1 MKTRNVWLSLL
12 LAGTLSAETA
22 IDLKNGDFE
31 QKGDGWDY
39 GKMVSI
45 IEEAPHG
52 GKFCLRILDES
63 PTEGSSCRST
73 AMPVTVGKTYAV
85 RFWARNNA
93 RRGAVGVYMQFLNDR
108 NKQLNTPQNHNEVI
122 LSVPNTNN
130 QWREYTLVG
139 RAPEGAVTLTV
150 WVHSFNGATGQT
162 DFDDFR
168 VSELSQEE
176 ELTVKTTNVVA
187 DNSPRFPAL
196 SQERIAE
203 IAAMLPD
210 KPAGNGP

>member
-39 GKMVSI
+39 GKMVSF

-108 NKQLNTPQNHNEVI
+108 NKQLNTDRK
-122 LSVPNTNN
+122 SV
-130 QWREYTLVG
+130 V
-139 RAPEGAVTLTV
+139 
-150 WVHSFNGATGQT
+150 
-162 DFDDFR
+162 
-168 VSELSQEE
+168 
-176 ELTVKTTNVVA
+176 
-187 DNSPRFPAL
+187 
-196 SQERIAE
+196 
-203 IAAMLPD
+203 
-210 KPAGNGP
+210 